1 MPKSDLTL
9 TKAVKES
16 PVSRIDWISRI
27 PASNFLA
34 PNYVQ
39 IESSTKCNMKCQMCI
54 RAPGENFDMPFDFFR
69 SIIDQLRSSWFGT
82 KQVDLTGVGEPLL
95 CKNLISMVKYT
106 KKAGFTVGF
115 TSNFTLMNEEKAKE
129 LIQAKVDYVHVS
141 IDSARKETFERMR
154 LGANFEDVMSKVK
167 LFAEAKKEMKSSKLT
182 LKLTVTLSTESMKE
196 IPELI
201 KLAED
206 LGVDS
211 VNFNMPI
218 YPEKQHCI
226 RELPSLPTWKEKPGT
241 RIGIG
246 RRAIWLKKPQPC
258 VAMKGCFITY
268 DGKIL
273 PCNGLMQ
280 LLPRAEYSKVQ
291 LGDLKNDTLKEVW
304 FSGFYRRLRTM
315 LALGVNPAFCHY
327 CPRPYQI

>member
-1 MPKSDLTL
+1 
-9 TKAVKES
+9 
-16 PVSRIDWISRI
+16 
-27 PASNFLA
+27 
-34 PNYVQ
+34 
-39 IESSTKCNMKCQMCI
+39 MKCQTCI
-54 RAPGENFDMPFDFFR
+54 RAPGENFDMPFDLFR
-69 SIIDQLRSSWFGT
+69 SIIGQLRSSLFGT

-95 CKNLISMVKYT
+95 SRNLISMVKYA
-106 KKAGFTVGF
+106 KKAGFRVGF
-115 TSNFTLMNEEKAKE
+115 TSNFTFMDKEKAKE
-129 LIQAKVDYVHVS
+129 LIQAKVDYIYVS
-141 IDSARKETFERMR
+141 MDSARKETFEKMR
-154 LGANFEDVMSKVK
+154 VGANFEDVMSKVK
-167 LFAEAKKEMKSSKLT
+167 LFAETRREMNSPKLT
-182 LKLTVTLSTESMKE
+182 LKLTVTLSRESMKE

-241 RIGIG
+241 RVSIG

-268 DGKIL
+268 DGKVL

-280 LLPRAEYSKVQ
+280 LLPRAEYGKVQ
-291 LGDLKNDTLKEVW
+291 LGDLKNNTLEEVW
-304 FSGFYRRLRTM
+304 FSGNYRRLRTM
-315 LALGVNPAFCHY
+315 LALGINPAFCRY